1 MIRLFL
7 SNFDYYCYVFY
18 RSHSTFVKRRN
29 IPAFTYRRLIVIGI
43 LVFLALCTLVHYFLK
58 FGRESAE
65 HDPMLD
71 PRFNPNIRNEDIQS

>member
-1 MIRLFL
+1 M
-7 SNFDYYCYVFY
+7 YFY

-29 IPAFTYRRLIVIGI
+29 IPAFTYRRLIVVAI

-71 PRFNPNIRNEDIQS
+71 PRFNPNIRNEDIER